1 VGAVKFLFFIKRCWL
16 ASSIEAKLILG
27 ILISAYLSIVITE
40 FAWLVVLLFLILVIK
55 NVVDAV
61 RDTWQ
66 DYKFLQNRLVK
77 KIRSLDKE

>member
-1 VGAVKFLFFIKRCWL
+1 MKFLFFIKRCWNT
-16 ASSIEAKLILG
+16 SSIEAKLILG
-27 ILISAYLSIVITE
+27 ILISTYLSIVTSA

-66 DYKFLQNRLVK
+66 DYKFLQHRLVK
-77 KIRSLDKE
+77 KIKSLNKR

>member
-1 VGAVKFLFFIKRCWL
+1 MSAVKFLFFIKRGWL

-27 ILISAYLSIVITE
+27 ILISAYLSIVITA
-40 FAWLVVLLFLILVIK
+40 FAWIVVLLFLILVIK